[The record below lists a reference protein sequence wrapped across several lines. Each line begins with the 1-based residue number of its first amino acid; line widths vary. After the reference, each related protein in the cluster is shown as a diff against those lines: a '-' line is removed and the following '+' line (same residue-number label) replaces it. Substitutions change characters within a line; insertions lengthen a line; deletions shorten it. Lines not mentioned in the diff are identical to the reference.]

1 MKASALAAITAGFS
15 LLASIP
21 TLHAQEQIVH
31 PVLITNESGFE
42 ILDLF
47 LSPADRPSRS
57 ANLIAPNETLRDGE
71 ARRYGVHL
79 PGECDDYDLLAVDA
93 DGDAYEISGI
103 AICRGE
109 ESSIAITLDHIVGPA
124 AERRLRPVRLINR
137 LPFDLHYVFLTP
149 SSAATWGVDYLTP
162 SRVLERG
169 RSLSLLVPESASQE
183 AMELLLVDE
192 KASRYAIALEIEE
205 GERPTEV
212 FVELTDL
219 KEVGR

>member
-1 MKASALAAITAGFS
+1 
-15 LLASIP
+15 
-21 TLHAQEQIVH
+21 
-31 PVLITNESGFE
+31 
-42 ILDLF
+42 
-47 LSPADRPSRS
+47 
-57 ANLIAPNETLRDGE
+57 
-71 ARRYGVHL
+71 
-79 PGECDDYDLLAVDA
+79 
-93 DGDAYEISGI
+93 
-103 AICRGE
+103 
-109 ESSIAITLDHIVGPA
+109 
-124 AERRLRPVRLINR
+124 
-137 LPFDLHYVFLTP
+137 
-149 SSAATWGVDYLTP
+149 DYLTP